1 MDLKEKYKKAFY
13 VTAIG
18 AVANSILSIVK
29 ILIGLF
35 SYSHSVLADGI
46 HSLSDLF
53 TDAIVVIFLKISYKP
68 ATRDKPYGNRK
79 LESIASLFISLILIL
94 VVAGMIYRVID
105 SPVES
110 EIQTSLALVVLVFS
124 IIIKEILYRYTIAEG
139 KKLRSS
145 TLIANAWHQ
154 RTDSLSS
161 LLVLFC
167 LIMGTIFG
175 NTRLWDMMG
184 VGMVGI
190 MILHA
195 VWKII
200 KEAFKELLDYNPSK
214 ELLEKIELLADD
226 IKEITFIHNVRI
238 RSVGGA
244 YHISFSVEMNGTN
257 RIDYAHKIIEN
268 LKERIKKEISNILS
282 MTVQI
287 SPTGTFA
294 NRISKYGIDKVDN
307 EEFF

>member
-1 MDLKEKYKKAFY
+1 MDLKAKFKKAFF

-18 AVANSILSIVK
+18 AAANLILSVIK
-29 ILIGLF
+29 ILIGF
-35 SYSHSVLADGI
+35 ISYSHSVLADGI

-53 TDAIVVIFLKISYKP
+53 TDAIVVIFLKIAYKP
-68 ATRDKPYGNRK
+68 ATRDKPYGNSK
-79 LESIASLFISLILIL
+79 LESIASLFISIILIL
-94 VVAGMIYRVID
+94 VVIGMIYRVID
-105 SPVES
+105 SPHEN
-110 EIQTSLALVVLVFS
+110 EINTTFAVVIVIIS
-124 IIIKEILYRYTIAEG
+124 IILKEILYRYTYSEG

-145 TLIANAWHQ
+145 TLIANAWHH

-161 LLVLFC
+161 VMVLLC

-195 VWKII
+195 VWTII
-200 KEAFKELLDYNPSK
+200 KDAFKELLDYNPSQD
-214 ELLEKIELLADD
+214 LLQKIELLADD
-226 IKEITFIHNVRI
+226 MKEITFIHNVRI
-238 RSVGGA
+238 RTVGGA
-244 YHISFSVEMNGTN
+244 YHISFSVEMSGRNT
-257 RIDYAHKIIEN
+257 IDYANKIIEN
-268 LKERIKKEISNILS
+268 LKERIKKEIENIIS
-282 MTVQI
+282 ITIQI

-294 NRISKYGIDKVDN
+294 NKISKSGIDNVAN